1 MSRRN
6 RKRSQQAMTA
16 DGTRTPHTQLLT
28 FGEPEPVLNYGA
40 IMECL
45 ECVSNGIWYEPP
57 VDFDGLA
64 RLSRA
69 TPHHG
74 SALFVKR
81 NILAST
87 FIPHPLLSRGEFSAW
102 ALDYLVYGN
111 GYLELRRNML
121 GEPLKLR
128 RALALLVR
136 RGVKPGMFYALQRD
150 ELTAEGYYTFPKDS
164 VFQLLEPD
172 LFQEVYG
179 LPQYLCGINSILL
192 NESATLFRRKY
203 YDNGTFMG
211 SVFYLTDAVQNQ
223 TDIDKIKETIESGK
237 GRGNFK
243 SMFLYA
249 PNGNKEG
256 LQIMP
261 LAQMAA
267 KDEFLNVKNTSR
279 DDELSVHR
287 VPPQL
292 MGIIPNNTGGFGSVT
307 DASEVFVRNELVPLQ
322 ERMRELNDWLGI
334 EVIRFDEYV
343 LPGGK
348 ADANSPFRD

>member
-1 MSRRN
+1 MSS
-6 RKRSQQAMTA
+6 RKNKHKAEKATA
-16 DGTRTPHTQLLT
+16 NKSPGTQLLT

-87 FIPHPLLSRGEFSAW
+87 FIPHPLLSRGEFNAW

-121 GEPLKLR
+121 GEPLQLR

-150 ELTAEGYYTFPKDS
+150 ELSGEGYYTFPRDS

-172 LFQEVYG
+172 LFQEDYG

-267 KDEFLNVKNTSR
+267 KDEFLNVKNTTR

-322 ERMRELNDWLGI
+322 ERMCELNDWLGI
-334 EVIRFDEYV
+334 DVIRFSEYI
-343 LPGGK
+343 LPGGG
-348 ADANSPFRD
+348 DANNPFRH

>member
-1 MSRRN
+1 MSGRN
-6 RKRSQQAMTA
+6 AKRKGRAVEASAIKSP
-16 DGTRTPHTQLLT
+16 GTQLLT

-45 ECVSNGIWYEPP
+45 ECVNNGIWYEPP

-87 FIPHPLLSRGEFSAW
+87 FIPHPLLSRGEFNAW

-121 GEPLKLR
+121 GEPLQLR

-150 ELTAEGYYTFPKDS
+150 ELSGEGYYTFPRDS

-267 KDEFLNVKNTSR
+267 KDEFLNVKNTTR

-322 ERMRELNDWLGI
+322 ERMCELNDWLGI
-334 EVIRFDEYV
+334 DVIRFSEYI
-343 LPGGK
+343 LPGGG
-348 ADANSPFRD
+348 DANNPFRR

>member
-1 MSRRN
+1 MSKRN
-6 RKRSQQAMTA
+6 RNRPPAQTMKEEAPAAQAF
-16 DGTRTPHTQLLT
+16 T
-28 FGEPEPVLNYGA
+28 FGEPEPVLNYGV

-45 ECVSNGIWYEPP
+45 ECVDNGIWYEPP
-57 VDFDGLA
+57 IDQDGLA
-64 RLSRA
+64 RLFRA

-87 FIPHPLLSRGEFSAW
+87 FIPHPLLSMHEFNSW
-102 ALDYLVYGN
+102 ALDYLVFGN
-111 GYLELRRNML
+111 GYLEVRRNML
-121 GEPLKLR
+121 GEPLKLLR
-128 RALALLVR
+128 SLALVMR
-136 RGVKPGMFYALQRD
+136 RGTKRDTFVSLQRN
-150 ELTAEGYYTFPKDS
+150 ELTSEGYISFPKGRI
-164 VFQLLEPD
+164 FHLMEPD
-172 LFQEVYG
+172 ITQEIYG
-179 LPQYLCGINSILL
+179 LPQYLCGVNSILL
-192 NESATLFRRKY
+192 NESATLFRRRY
-203 YDNGTFMG
+203 YDNGTHVG

-223 TDIDKIKETIESGK
+223 SDIDNIKETIESGK
-237 GRGNFK
+237 GRNNFK
-243 SMFLYA
+243 SMFVYA
-249 PNGNKEG
+249 PNGKKEG

-261 LAQMAA
+261 ISQMAA

-334 EVIRFDEYV
+334 EVIRFNDYI
-343 LPGGK
+343 LPGQSSAK
-348 ADANSPFRD
+348 S

>member
-1 MSRRN
+1 MNKRN
-6 RKRSQQAMTA
+6 QNRQSAQTMKEEAPAAQAF
-16 DGTRTPHTQLLT
+16 T
-28 FGEPEPVLNYGA
+28 FGEPEPVLNYGV

-45 ECVSNGIWYEPP
+45 ECVSNGIWYDPP
-57 VDFDGLA
+57 IALDGLA
-64 RLSRA
+64 RLFRA

-87 FIPHPLLSRGEFSAW
+87 FIPHPLLSMHDFSRW
-102 ALDYLVYGN
+102 ALDFLVLGN
-111 GYLELRRNML
+111 GYLELRENLL
-121 GEPLKLR
+121 GEPLKLVP
-128 RALALLVR
+128 ALALLVR
-136 RGVKPGMFYALQRD
+136 RGLKPGTFYSLQRD
-150 ELTAEGYYTFPKDS
+150 ELSAEGYYAFRKNS
-164 VFQLLEPD
+164 VFHLMEPD
-172 LFQEVYG
+172 ITQEIYG
-179 LPQYLCGINSILL
+179 LPQYLCGVNSVLL

-203 YDNGTFMG
+203 YDNGTHVG

-223 TDIDKIKETIESGK
+223 TDIDQIKQTIESGK

-249 PNGNKEG
+249 PNGKKEG

-261 LAQMAA
+261 ISQMAA

-279 DDELSVHR
+279 DDEMSVHR

-334 EVIRFDEYV
+334 EVIRFAEYA
-343 LPGGK
+343 LNDN
-348 ADANSPFRD
+348 A

>member
-1 MSRRN
+1 MSQYDSDHRPELAM
-6 RKRSQQAMTA
+6 KAAAPAAQAF
-16 DGTRTPHTQLLT
+16 T
-28 FGEPEPVLNYGA
+28 FGEPESVLNYGA

-57 VDFDGLA
+57 IDLDGLA
-64 RLSRA
+64 RLFRA

-87 FIPHPLLSRGEFSAW
+87 FIPHPLLSMHEFNGW
-102 ALDYLVYGN
+102 ALDYLVFGN

-121 GEPLKLR
+121 GEPKTLL
-128 RALALLVR
+128 RALALRVR
-136 RGVKPGMFYALQRD
+136 RGIQPGTFYSLQPD
-150 ELTAEGYYTFPKDS
+150 ELTTEGYYAFRKDS
-164 VFQLLEPD
+164 VFQLMEPD
-172 LFQEVYG
+172 ITQEIYG
-179 LPQYLCGINSILL
+179 LPQYLCGVNSILL

-211 SVFYLTDAVQNQ
+211 SVFYLTDPVQNQ
-223 TDIDKIKETIESGK
+223 TDIDRIKETIESGK

-334 EVIRFDEYV
+334 EVIRFGDYI
-343 LPGGK
+343 LPGQGSSK
-348 ADANSPFRD
+348 GSL

>member
-1 MSRRN
+1 MSKRN
-6 RKRSQQAMTA
+6 RNRQQV
-16 DGTRTPHTQLLT
+16 RTMKEEAPAAQIFT

-45 ECVSNGIWYEPP
+45 ECVSNGIWYELPI
-57 VDFDGLA
+57 DLDGLA
-64 RLSRA
+64 RLFRA

-87 FIPHPLLSRGEFSAW
+87 FIPHPLLSMHDFNRW
-102 ALDYLVYGN
+102 ALDYLVFGN
-111 GYLELRRNML
+111 GYLELRENLL
-121 GEPLKLR
+121 GEPLKLKP
-128 RALALLVR
+128 ALALLMR
-136 RGVKPGMFYALQRD
+136 RGIKSDTFYSLQRD
-150 ELTAEGYYTFPKDS
+150 EFTAEGYYAFRKGS
-164 VFQLLEPD
+164 VFQLMEPD
-172 LFQEVYG
+172 ITQEIYG
-179 LPQYLCGINSILL
+179 LPQYLCGVNSILL

-203 YDNGTFMG
+203 YDNGTHVG

-223 TDIDKIKETIESGK
+223 TDIDRIKETIESGK

-249 PNGNKEG
+249 PNGKKEG

-261 LAQMAA
+261 ISQMAA

-322 ERMRELNDWLGI
+322 ERMRELNGWLGI
-334 EVIRFDEYV
+334 EVIRFNDYI
-343 LPGGK
+343 LPGQSSAK
-348 ADANSPFRD
+348 S

>member
-1 MSRRN
+1 MSGRSAK
-6 RKRSQQAMTA
+6 RKGRAVEASAIKSPGA
-16 DGTRTPHTQLLT
+16 QLLT

-121 GEPLKLR
+121 GEPLQLR

-136 RGVKPGMFYALQRD
+136 RGVKPGMFYSLQRD
-150 ELTAEGYYTFPKDS
+150 ELTAEGYYTFPEGS

-211 SVFYLTDAVQNQ
+211 SVFYLTDPVQNQ

-322 ERMRELNDWLGI
+322 ERMCELNDWLGI
-334 EVIRFDEYV
+334 DVIHFSEYV
-343 LPGGK
+343 LPGGG
-348 ADANSPFRD
+348 DTNNPFRR